1 MGLIHERGKAV
12 RKPALRDS
20 RCGCLAALAF
30 SALAGVASARPDI
43 PWDGFYFGAH
53 VGDAL
58 SNTCDQWALT
68 GATLNPATAADIGGL
83 DCFKNGALI
92 AGLHL
97 GENFQFGRLVWGV
110 GGDLDYSRAK
120 GFTQLLKYSGAMP
133 PPAGTYSFSSKASPG
148 GFVVIGPRI
157 GYGGDT
163 WLPYVTAGAI
173 ITIGSHDSTLFYS
186 PTGGARPSA
195 SFDGGSN
202 FSTAGWV
209 SGAGVELGLNGAWSI
224 SAEYLHANIAKGSA
238 STTNCVGTAS
248 SCAVFS
254 GISLD
259 SNHDGYRANIVRI
272 GVTYWF
278 DYW

>member
-1 MGLIHERGKAV
+1 MRNSP
-12 RKPALRDS
+12 R
-20 RCGCLAALAF
+20 RCAAALAF
-30 SALAGVASARPDI
+30 FVLAGIASARPDI
-43 PWDGFYFGAH
+43 PWDGFYFGTH

-58 SNTCDQWALT
+58 SSTCDQWALT
-68 GATLNPATAADIGGL
+68 GATLGTGTAAEIGGL
-83 DCFKNGALI
+83 DCSKNGALV

-110 GGDLDYSRAK
+110 GGDLDYSRPK
-120 GFTQLLKYSGAMP
+120 DNTQSLQYSGAIP
-133 PPAGTYSFSSKASPG
+133 PPPGAYSFSNKPNPS
-148 GFVVIGPRI
+148 GFAVIGPRV

-163 WLPYVTAGAI
+163 WLPYLTTGAVI
-173 ITIGSHDSTLFYS
+173 AIGSHDSTLFYS

-202 FSTAGWV
+202 FSTVGWV

-224 SAEYLHANIAKGSA
+224 SAEFLHTNIAKGSA
-238 STTNCVGTAS
+238 ATTNCAGSAS
-248 SCAVFS
+248 ICAAFS
-254 GISLD
+254 GIYFD
-259 SNHDGYRANIVRI
+259 SGHDGYRASIIRI